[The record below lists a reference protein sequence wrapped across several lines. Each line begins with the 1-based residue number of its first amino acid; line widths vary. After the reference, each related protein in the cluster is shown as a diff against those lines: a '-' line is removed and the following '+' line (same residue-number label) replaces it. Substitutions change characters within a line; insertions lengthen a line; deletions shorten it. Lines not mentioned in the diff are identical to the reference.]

1 VSLPVKPGKCPV
13 SSSGYSNSIHVHAL
27 DYWALRFTALC
38 IVALQFLIINDL
50 SFGPRWLAPALAV
63 LIMIPI
69 SIEMAVSQ
77 RLAHRA
83 TSDAE
88 WDVVR
93 RHRNVIWHLVLVLAA
108 VISAANGFALFE
120 LIKALLA
127 SKPANG
133 RTLLLDALNI
143 WATNVMVFA
152 IWFWALDRGG
162 PVMSALGRATTP
174 EFAFPFPPPG
184 TAGQADARTVA
195 GFIDYLFLSFT
206 NSTAFSPTDTLP
218 LSERM
223 KLLMICQASISLLT
237 VALVAARAVG
247 ILS

>member
-1 VSLPVKPGKCPV
+1 VSP
-13 SSSGYSNSIHVHAL
+13 SGYSDSIHVHAL
-27 DYWALRFTALC
+27 DYWALRFTAFG
-38 IVALQFLIINDL
+38 IVALQLLIINDL
-50 SFGPRWLAPALAV
+50 SLGPPWLAPALAV
-63 LIMIPI
+63 SIMIPI
-69 SIEMAVSQ
+69 SIEMTIGQ

-83 TSDAE
+83 TSEAE
-88 WDVVR
+88 WEAVR
-93 RHRNVIWHLVLVLAA
+93 RHRMIIWRLVLALAA
-108 VISAANGFALFE
+108 VISIANGFALFE

-133 RTLLLDALNI
+133 RALLLDALNI

-162 PVMSALGRATTP
+162 PVMSALGRATAP
-174 EFAFPFPPPG
+174 EFAFQFPPPG
-184 TAGQADARTVA
+184 PTSDAGGRTMA

-206 NSTAFSPTDTLP
+206 NSTAFSPADTLP

-223 KLLMICQASISLLT
+223 KLLMMLEASISLLT